1 MRVVAL
7 EEHFAIPALIR
18 QIGSDAIVRRG
29 FPLGRWKGP
38 DAQLADLGAERLR
51 DMDRTGIT
59 VQVLSASG
67 PGADLV
73 DGADGVSL
81 ARAMNDELARAIAE
95 HPESA
100 GNRWLRAFR
109 RASLPAVSPT
119 AWEADTLPAE
129 LLPLSYTLS
138 RTICLS
144 ANAILAPPH
153 RPYSPRTATA

>member
-18 QIGSDAIVRRG
+18 QIGSDAIARRG
-29 FPLGRWKGP
+29 FPVGRWKGP

-81 ARAMNDELARAIAE
+81 PRAMNDVLPRPVPH
-95 HPESA
+95 HPP
-100 GNRWLRAFR
+100 RF
-109 RASLPAVSPT
+109 P
-119 AWEADTLPAE
+119 
-129 LLPLSYTLS
+129 TLS
-138 RTICLS
+138 HL
-144 ANAILAPPH
+144 PMP
-153 RPYSPRTATA
+153 

>member
-18 QIGSDAIVRRG
+18 QIGSDVIVRRG

-51 DMDRTGIT
+51 DVDRTGIT

-73 DGADGVSL
+73 DGADGVFL

-95 HPESA
+95 YPGRFA
-100 GNRWLRAFR
+100 GFAHLPMRSPQAAADELERATRELGFCGVMINGMTEDCFLDDAR
-109 RASLPAVSPT
+109 LEPVLPRAG
-119 AWEADTLPAE
+119 
-129 LLPLSYTLS
+129 
-138 RTICLS
+138 
-144 ANAILAPPH
+144 
-153 RPYSPRTATA
+153 